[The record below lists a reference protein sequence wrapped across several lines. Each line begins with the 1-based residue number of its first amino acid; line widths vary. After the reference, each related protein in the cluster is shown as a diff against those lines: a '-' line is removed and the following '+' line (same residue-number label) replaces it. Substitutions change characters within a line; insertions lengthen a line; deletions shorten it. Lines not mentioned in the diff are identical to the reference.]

1 MQNENAIS
9 NLISLDSIVYLQKVD
24 LLTTTSYDNENKYKF
39 WNDNNIVT
47 SLLQSL
53 LQIILIRALREINNN

>member
-24 LLTTTSYDNENKYKF
+24 LLITTSYDNENKYKF
-39 WNDNNIVT
+39 WNNNNIVT

>member
-24 LLTTTSYDNENKYKF
+24 LLITTSYDNENKYKF